1 MIIKSE
7 FTIDITASDFI
18 SGDIYRAN
26 NISELKPI
34 VLIIHGFKV
43 HKQWGFFPYICDYFA
58 QYGAIAICCNLSLN
72 GYGSDSDTLIYPHK
86 FASNTITR
94 ELSDIQNIMEFIQ
107 NKGEGTIEDWDGRI
121 FILGHSRG
129 GALSILTARDFP
141 IISKVAVW
149 NSIARFDRFSARQKA
164 LWREQGYIK
173 AEHYKSPDSLCIN
186 STYLDDLEL
195 YHERFSVVSALS
207 NMDIS
212 LLIIHG
218 EQDITVSKKD
228 AEALASAS
236 KHLFGFNII
245 PSTGHTFG
253 IRHPFSSSTNALQ
266 QVLEI
271 TRGFFLS

>member
-7 FTIDITASDFI
+7 FTIDINTSDFI

-26 NISELKPI
+26 NIPELKPI
-34 VLIIHGFKV
+34 ILIIHGFKV

-72 GYGSDSDTLIYPHK
+72 GYGTEGDILIHPQK

-94 ELSDIQNIMEFIQ
+94 ELSDIQKIMEFIQ
-107 NKGEGTIEDWDGRI
+107 KKGEEKLEDWDGRI

-141 IISKVAVW
+141 IISKIAVW
-149 NSIARFDRFSARQKA
+149 NSIARFDRFTARQKV
-164 LWREQGYIK
+164 LWREQGYLA
-173 AEHYKSPDSLCIN
+173 AEHYTSTDSLCIN
-186 STYLDDLEL
+186 STYLEDLEL
-195 YHERFSVVSALS
+195 YKDRFSVISALS
-207 NMDIS
+207 NIDIG
-212 LLIIHG
+212 LIIIHG
-218 EQDITVSKKD
+218 EQDITVSKRE
-228 AEALASAS
+228 AETLASAS
-236 KHLFGFNII
+236 THLMGFNLI

-253 IRHPFSSSTNALQ
+253 IRHPFTSSTKALE

-271 TRGFFLS
+271 TKGFFLS